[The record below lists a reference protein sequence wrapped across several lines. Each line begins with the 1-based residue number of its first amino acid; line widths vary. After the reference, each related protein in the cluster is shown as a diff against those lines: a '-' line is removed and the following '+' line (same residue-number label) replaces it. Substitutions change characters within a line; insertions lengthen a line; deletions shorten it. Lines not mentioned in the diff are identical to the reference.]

1 MSESQVGSDRAPLD
15 SSAGTLEIMSRAARD
30 GAADA
35 REAATR
41 VWSATSLFASRFIYT
56 TCYTVS
62 YGVVF
67 PSMLLAHSIPKNNAA
82 VRGLI
87 DGAQAAIQKV
97 DEVRTASTSTAL
109 QVNPVNTAVP
119 ALSPG

>member
-1 MSESQVGSDRAPLD
+1 MTETPGDATQDPGQ
-15 SSAGTLEIMSRAARD
+15 SSAGALHLVTRAARD

-41 VWSATSLFASRFIYT
+41 TWAASRLFASRFVYT

-67 PSMLLAHSIPKNNAA
+67 PVMFLACSVPQNNSV

-87 DGAQAAIQKV
+87 DGAQAAMLKV
-97 DEVRTASTSTAL
+97 E
-109 QVNPVNTAVP
+109 QFQC
-119 ALSPG
+119 

>member
-1 MSESQVGSDRAPLD
+1 MSDAQANSDHHAVGST
-15 SSAGTLEIMSRAARD
+15 AGTLELAARAARD

-35 REAATR
+35 REAANRT
-41 VWSATSLFASRFIYT
+41 WEATSLFARRFIYT

-67 PSMLLAHSIPKNNAA
+67 PSMLLARSIPRDNAA

-87 DGAQAAIQKV
+87 DGAHAAVAKL
-97 DEVRTASTSTAL
+97 DELSE
-109 QVNPVNTAVP
+109 PVLEPSGAEAAP
-119 ALSPG
+119 ALAPS

>member
-1 MSESQVGSDRAPLD
+1 MSESQGGDNREPLD
-15 SSAGTLEIMSRAARD
+15 SSAGALEIAARAARD

-41 VWSATSLFASRFIYT
+41 VWSATSLFVSRFVYT

-67 PSMLLAHSIPKNNAA
+67 PTMLLAHSIPKNNAA
-82 VRGLI
+82 VRGLV
-87 DGAQAAIQKV
+87 DGAEAAIQKV
-97 DEVRTASTSTAL
+97 DRVRGSSREL
-109 QVNPVNTAVP
+109 QVNTALP
-119 ALSPG
+119 ALAPT

>member
-1 MSESQVGSDRAPLD
+1 MTETPVAASHDPGQ
-15 SSAGTLEIMSRAARD
+15 SSAGALDLVTRAARD

-41 VWSATSLFASRFIYT
+41 TWAASRLFASRFVYT

-67 PSMLLAHSIPKNNAA
+67 PVMFLACSIPQNNSA
-82 VRGLI
+82 VQGLI
-87 DGAQAAIQKV
+87 DGAHAAMLKV
-97 DEVRTASTSTAL
+97 EQFQCESSDPASDTATPSLA
-109 QVNPVNTAVP
+109 P
-119 ALSPG
+119 A

>member
-1 MSESQVGSDRAPLD
+1 MSETETGANH
-15 SSAGTLEIMSRAARD
+15 SSAAANSGTMELVSRAMKD

-35 REAATR
+35 REAAART
-41 VWSATSLFASRFIYT
+41 WDSTSLFMRRFVYT

-67 PSMLLAHSIPKNNAA
+67 PSLLIARAVPRNNAA

-87 DGAQAAIQKV
+87 DGAHAAKDKV
-97 DEVRTASTSTAL
+97 DELRS
-109 QVNPVNTAVP
+109 PAVEGAGTTPGLAP
-119 ALSPG
+119 A

>member
-1 MSESQVGSDRAPLD
+1 MSDAQAEANHDWIPTATGALD
-15 SSAGTLEIMSRAARD
+15 HARRGARD

-41 VWSATSLFASRFIYT
+41 TWAATSLFMSRFVYT

-67 PSMLLAHSIPKNNAA
+67 PTTLFAQAIPTNNAA

-87 DGAQAAIQKV
+87 DGAHAAVQKV
-97 DEVRTASTSTAL
+97 DEIVGAPGESGSAELASAL
-109 QVNPVNTAVP
+109 AP
-119 ALSPG
+119 A

>member
-1 MSESQVGSDRAPLD
+1 MSESQVSPNREPLD
-15 SSAGTLEIMSRAARD
+15 ASAGTLEIVSRAARD

-41 VWSATSLFASRFIYT
+41 AWSATSLFFSRFVYT
-56 TCYTVS
+56 ACYTVS

-67 PSMLLAHSIPKNNAA
+67 PTMLAAHSIPKNNAA

-87 DGAQAAIQKV
+87 DGAQAAIQRA
-97 DEVRTASTSTAL
+97 DEVRTSSTEL
-109 QVNPVNTAVP
+109 EGNTTLP
-119 ALSPG
+119 ALSPA

>member
-1 MSESQVGSDRAPLD
+1 MPLD

-41 VWSATSLFASRFIYT
+41 FWSASSLFASRFVYT

-67 PSMLLAHSIPKNNAA
+67 PTMLLVHSIPKNNAA
-82 VRGLI
+82 VRGLV
-87 DGAQAAIQKV
+87 DGAQAAMQKV
-97 DEVRTASTSTAL
+97 DQIRTSSTELQAHSAL
-109 QVNPVNTAVP
+109 P
-119 ALSPG
+119 ALAPAG

>member
-1 MSESQVGSDRAPLD
+1 MTQTPGGATQDPGQ
-15 SSAGTLEIMSRAARD
+15 SSAGALDLVTRAARD

-41 VWSATSLFASRFIYT
+41 TWAASRLFASRFVYT

-67 PSMLLAHSIPKNNAA
+67 PVMFLACSVPQNNSA

-87 DGAQAAIQKV
+87 DGAQAAMHKAEQFRSASS
-97 DEVRTASTSTAL
+97 DTGSDTAMPS
-109 QVNPVNTAVP
+109 
-119 ALSPG
+119 LSPA

>member
-1 MSESQVGSDRAPLD
+1 MSESQVDANRAPLD
-15 SSAGTLEIMSRAARD
+15 ASAGTLEIVSRAARD

-41 VWSATSLFASRFIYT
+41 VWNATSLFVSRFVYT

-67 PSMLLAHSIPKNNAA
+67 PTMLLAHSIPKNNAA
-82 VRGLI
+82 VRGLV
-87 DGAQAAIQKV
+87 DGAHAAIQKV
-97 DEVRTASTSTAL
+97 DEVRSSSTELQLNTAL
-109 QVNPVNTAVP
+109 P
-119 ALSPG
+119 ALSPA

>member
-1 MSESQVGSDRAPLD
+1 MTDTPGDATQDPGQ
-15 SSAGTLEIMSRAARD
+15 SSAGAMELVTRAARD

-35 REAATR
+35 RAAATR
-41 VWSATSLFASRFIYT
+41 TWAATSLFASRFVYT

-67 PSMLLAHSIPKNNAA
+67 PVMFLAHSIPQNNSA

-87 DGAQAAIQKV
+87 DGAHAAIHKADQ
-97 DEVRTASTSTAL
+97 VRVKASDPQTETAIPTLA
-109 QVNPVNTAVP
+109 P
-119 ALSPG
+119 A

>member
-1 MSESQVGSDRAPLD
+1 MTETPGGAAQDRGQ
-15 SSAGTLEIMSRAARD
+15 SSAGALDLVTRAARD

-41 VWSATSLFASRFIYT
+41 TWAASSLFASRFVYT
-56 TCYTVS
+56 ACYTVS

-67 PSMLLAHSIPKNNAA
+67 PVMLLARSIPQNNSA

-87 DGAQAAIQKV
+87 DGAQAAIHKAEQFQCASS
-97 DEVRTASTSTAL
+97 DSRSDTAMPS
-109 QVNPVNTAVP
+109 
-119 ALSPG
+119 LSPA